1 MFESQRQLVLT
12 VLLDFHLNVI
22 NFLKVNIAWQARLIG
37 KRRNLI
43 LNLVL
48 QTLVHVWIE
57 NEKLCMRKSFKDPF
71 DGIIN

>member
-57 NEKLCMRKSFKDPF
+57 NEKLCMWKSFKDPF

>member
-37 KRRNLI
+37 KRHSFI

-48 QTLVHVWIE
+48 QVLVHVWIE
-57 NEKLCMRKSFKDPF
+57 NEKLCIWKNFKDPF